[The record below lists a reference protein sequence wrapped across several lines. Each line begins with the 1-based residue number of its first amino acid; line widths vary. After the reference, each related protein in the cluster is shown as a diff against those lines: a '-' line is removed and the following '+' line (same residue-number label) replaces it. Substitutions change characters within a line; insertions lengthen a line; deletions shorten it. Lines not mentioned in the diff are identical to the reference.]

1 MCENCIK
8 KDYIWVFMM
17 SINILLNV
25 MVIVEKEIFKIYG
38 EWIDRWLL
46 EILMLL

>member
-1 MCENCIK
+1 
-8 KDYIWVFMM
+8 MM

>member
-1 MCENCIK
+1 
-8 KDYIWVFMM
+8 MM

-25 MVIVEKEIFKIYG
+25 MVIVEKEIFKICG

>member
-1 MCENCIK
+1 MKIVLK
-8 KDYIWVFMM
+8 KIIFGFFMM

>member
-8 KDYIWVFMM
+8 KDYIWFFMT